1 MNNDL
6 DNEVFNEKDLF
17 SGTVV
22 GEDGPNVD
30 ANSEAGED
38 EGEGEDRE
46 EPIDNRIPSP
56 PGSSQL
62 NKRPDPKSKAETKP
76 KKKKK
81 KSDQILFWLET
92 KYDVLP
98 EICSHFELWREATGP
113 DDDLDLLWCD
123 QAISADRFIKMKSYQ
138 KVNHFVGMTSIT
150 RKNNLGRNLLR
161 MKKHFQK
168 EYRFFPDTWILP
180 TDLADFKQQF
190 TAKKNKTFIVKPDN
204 GYQGKGIFLT
214 RDFEKIPIDYS
225 QTWVAQRYIHKPY
238 LLDGHKFDLRLFVL
252 VTGCDPLR
260 IFLHEKGLVRLASEE
275 YVEPKGKNLQN
286 SMMHLTN
293 YAINAGNENFKENT
307 NPEDGRDGHKRGLQA
322 VYEELAKEG
331 CNIDQLKEDIEDLV
345 IKTLI
350 AVQPSLAHV
359 YHSCQPDDV
368 ENSMCFEILGFDVMI
383 DHKCKPWLIE
393 VNHAPSFR
401 TETELDTMVKTS
413 AVEDAFTL
421 LNLTPETKR
430 RYKRES
436 RQALEQR
443 ALGINGK
450 RSIDERMLLEE
461 TIARRRTAWEEEH
474 SNGYKK
480 LFPSAEKEDEY
491 AKYVDAAI
499 DIWETLTGGT
509 SRRSVRLNGR
519 RQSEDPES
527 KDDKGTLKR
536 SGPNSASRSS
546 DTGNRDD
553 RSNERLKSAVAR
565 LAKAAVSPAGGGA
578 KKRASSAGEADCN
591 LDASSASVSLSSGLL
606 EEKKDAAVK
615 SESKSQSSSSHSRN
629 RRPDVEIGDIVKVQT
644 NLGWEAVVVAK
655 KYDNGKLD
663 IKFEDGETMREV
675 MPRILKRQP
684 QAQSSDERR
693 PSSAGAPLE
702 GNSQSNRETSSS
714 HAPKR
719 PDGAGPLD
727 TNGRAG
733 ARSPPPPPP
742 PNSDRGAGKRPQP
755 SFVSQAVAALRAQQ
769 ALGSESP
776 TGSAATEEFNGSS
789 SPRSGGGSAHGSATR
804 TGSHP
809 PNQPRDALTQF
820 DRQLSKRIKQALGD
834 PSLAAMRQQLS
845 QAGIPA
851 GAGSLPLS
859 VQGAGAAA
867 APTDPRSPA
876 GRAAEARLR
885 QQLNQLIHVRPI
897 LARRGGRVPGPGRTA
912 SSEDRRSTTGGCLL
926 ESGPRDETERS
937 RSSAPNVS
945 QSSLVVPITG
955 EPAPSRSG
963 VRSCKT
969 L

>member
-1 MNNDL
+1 
-6 DNEVFNEKDLF
+6 
-17 SGTVV
+17 
-22 GEDGPNVD
+22 
-30 ANSEAGED
+30 
-38 EGEGEDRE
+38 
-46 EPIDNRIPSP
+46 
-56 PGSSQL
+56 
-62 NKRPDPKSKAETKP
+62 
-76 KKKKK
+76 
-81 KSDQILFWLET
+81 
-92 KYDVLP
+92 
-98 EICSHFELWREATGP
+98 
-113 DDDLDLLWCD
+113 
-123 QAISADRFIKMKSYQ
+123 MKSYQ

-190 TAKKNKTFIVKPDN
+190 TSKKNKTFIVKPDN

-225 QTWVAQRYIHKPY
+225 QTLVAQRYIHKPY
-238 LLDGHKFDLRLFVL
+238 LLDGHKFDLRLYVL

-260 IFLHEKGLVRLASEE
+260 IFLHEKGLVRLATEE

-293 YAINAGNENFKENT
+293 YAINAGNENFKENS
-307 NPEDGRDGHKRGLQA
+307 NPEDGRDGHKRSLQA
-322 VYEELAKEG
+322 VYEELHKEG
-331 CNIDQLKEDIEDLV
+331 CNVDQLKVDIEDLV
-345 IKTLI
+345 IKTLV

-401 TETELDTMVKTS
+401 TETELDTQVKTC

-436 RQALEQR
+436 RVALEQR

-480 LFPSAEKEDEY
+480 LYPSVEKEDEY
-491 AKYVDAAI
+491 SKYLDAAI

-509 SRRSVRLNGR
+509 SRRSVRLNAR
-519 RQSEDPES
+519 RQSEEPDP
-527 KDDKGTLKR
+527 KDVKDGPKKTGTLA
-536 SGPNSASRSS
+536 ASRPS
-546 DTGNRDD
+546 DPGNRDD

-565 LAKAAVSPAGGGA
+565 LAKAAVTPVGGGA
-578 KKRASSAGEADCN
+578 KKRASSAGEAEGQSDTPTGT
-591 LDASSASVSLSSGLL
+591 LASSSCSNV
-606 EEKKDAAVK
+606 EEKKDSSSSSK
-615 SESKSQSSSSHSRN
+615 GDPKSQSAHPRMH

-644 NLGWEAVVVAK
+644 NLGWEPVVVAK
-655 KYDNGKLD
+655 KYENGKLD

-684 QAQSSDERR
+684 PSQSNEERR

-702 GNSQSNRETSSS
+702 GNSQSSRDTGSS

-769 ALGSESP
+769 ALGAESP
-776 TGSAATEEFNGSS
+776 TGSTATEDLNGSTG

-804 TGSHP
+804 TTSHP
-809 PNQPRDALTQF
+809 PQPRDALTQF

-834 PSLAAMRQQLS
+834 PSLAAMRQHLT
-845 QAGIPA
+845 QAGS
-851 GAGSLPLS
+851 GSLPLS
-859 VQGAGAAA
+859 VQGAGAATT
-867 APTDPRSPA
+867 PTDPRSPA

-897 LARRGGRVPGPGRTA
+897 LARRGGRVPGRTA
-912 SSEDRRSTTGGCLL
+912 TSEDRRSTASGSLL
-926 ESGPRDETERS
+926 ETGQQHETERS
-937 RSSAPNVS
+937 RSSAPN
-945 QSSLVVPITG
+945 SSLVVPITG
-955 EPAPSRSG
+955 EPVPSRSG